1 MRAVV
6 QRVSSACVVSGESVS
21 GEIEH
26 GLMVLLG
33 VGAEDTEADAQY
45 MAKKIASLRIF
56 EDQEGK
62 LNLDVREAGGAVL
75 LVSQFTLYGDARHG
89 RRPGFT
95 DAARP
100 EKATEYYEKVIEL
113 LRAQSIQVETGVF
126 RTHMSVELANDG
138 PVTILLDSQKLF

>member
-6 QRVSSACVVSGESVS
+6 QRVSSARVVSGESVS
-21 GEIEH
+21 GQIEH